1 MLSDDIVIE
10 IFTFSVLELM
20 KVTENTIATS
30 LQCLAFF
37 VAYQELN
44 CFKVQLL

>member
-20 KVTENTIATS
+20 KVTENTSATN
-30 LQCLAFF
+30 LKKFF
-37 VAYQELN
+37 FCRIPEA
-44 CFKVQLL
+44 QLL